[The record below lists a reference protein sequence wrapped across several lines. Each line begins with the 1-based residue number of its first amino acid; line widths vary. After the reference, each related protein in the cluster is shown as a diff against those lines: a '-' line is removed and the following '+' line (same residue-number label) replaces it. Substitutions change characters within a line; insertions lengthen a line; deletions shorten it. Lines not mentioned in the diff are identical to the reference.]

1 MRTSLSVGQLAV
13 AFLSLSPIA
22 SASGLW
28 PRFLPE
34 IDSLV
39 VRADPEPASSE
50 APAPTTTAKGT
61 AKPTS
66 SANEDEDATTSA
78 PTTTRKR
85 PITTD
90 YNPGLRTE
98 TDASESGS
106 GPGTKTKTNTKA
118 TTTKHKTFD
127 ARDPPGSVVMITPSA
142 AAGSQL
148 YKIGD
153 HITWGWNYTNVQG
166 KPTAVDVL
174 VSCKAATQTWTL
186 TQNMT
191 YATPGSYTWDT
202 AAYQTK
208 NVENPLP
215 VESYTLIIKDSDTE
229 ITDTPEAGYLAPFA
243 GFTFVLYTPQPYTPL
258 ASGWVC
264 ATCSGG
270 VSDIDKRAFGAV
282 VAMSVVTVFSF
293 TWFVTGFGG
302 FLSETEIRNCCLTGK
317 R

>member
-28 PRFLPE
+28 PRFLPD

-50 APAPTTTAKGT
+50 APVPTTTEKTT
-61 AKPTS
+61 AKPTAS
-66 SANEDEDATTSA
+66 SANGNEDATTTA
-78 PTTTRKR
+78 ATTTKGG
-85 PITTD
+85 PITTE
-90 YNPGLRTE
+90 YNTGLRTQSE
-98 TDASESGS
+98 SDSESGS
-106 GPGTKTKTNTKA
+106 GTGTKTKTGTKA

-127 ARDPPGSVVMITPSA
+127 ARDPPGGVVMITPSA

-153 HITWGWNYTNVQG
+153 HITWGWNYTSIQA

-174 VSCKAATQTWTL
+174 VSCKSQSATWTL

-191 YATPGSYTWDT
+191 YATPGSFTWDT
-202 AAYQTK
+202 EAFQTQ
-208 NVENPLP
+208 NVENPLA
-215 VESYTLIIKDSDTE
+215 VDSYTLLIHDSDSAFTAA
-229 ITDTPEAGYLAPFA
+229 PEAGYLAPFA

-302 FLSETEIRNCCLTGK
+302 LI
-317 R
+317 

>member
-13 AFLSLSPIA
+13 ALLSLSPIA

-50 APAPTTTAKGT
+50 APAPTATAKDT
-61 AKPTS
+61 AKPTG
-66 SANEDEDATTSA
+66 SASDNQDATTTA
-78 PTTTRKR
+78 PPTTTKKGN
-85 PITTD
+85 PISTN
-90 YNPGLRTE
+90 YNTGLL
-98 TDASESGS
+98 SESDS
-106 GPGTKTKTNTKA
+106 GTGTGTGTKTKTGTKA
-118 TTTKHKTFD
+118 TTTKHQTFD
-127 ARDPPGSVVMITPSA
+127 AEDAPGSITMITPSA
-142 AAGSQL
+142 LASSQL

-153 HITWGWNYTNVQG
+153 YITWGWNYTNVQAT
-166 KPTAVDVL
+166 PTAVDVL
-174 VSCKAATQTWTL
+174 VSCSDASATWTL

-191 YATPGSYTWDT
+191 FATPGSFTWDT
-202 AAYQTK
+202 QAYQTQ
-208 NVENPLP
+208 NVENPLL
-215 VESYTLIIKDSDTE
+215 VAKYTLIIYDSDSSLAATS
-229 ITDTPEAGYLAPFA
+229 EAGYLAAFT
-243 GFTFVLYTPQPYTPL
+243 GFTFTLYTPQPYTPL
-258 ASGWVC
+258 SSGWVC

-302 FLSETEIRNCCLTGK
+302 LV
-317 R
+317 

>member
-50 APAPTTTAKGT
+50 APAQTTTAKAT
-61 AKPTS
+61 AKPT
-66 SANEDEDATTSA
+66 NDNQDATTTA
-78 PTTTRKR
+78 PPTTKKGQ
-85 PITTD
+85 PISTD
-90 YNPGLRTE
+90 YNTGLLTGS
-98 TDASESGS
+98 DSGS
-106 GPGTKTKTNTKA
+106 GSGTATGTKTKTGTKA
-118 TTTKHKTFD
+118 TTTKHKTFNPQD
-127 ARDPPGSVVMITPSA
+127 QPGSVVMVTPGPF
-142 AAGSQL
+142 AGSQL

-153 HITWGWNYTNVQG
+153 YITWGWNYTNVQG
-166 KPTAVDVL
+166 TPTAIDVL
-174 VSCKAATQTWTL
+174 VSCRDASATWTL

-191 YATPGSYTWDT
+191 YATPGSFTWDT
-202 AAYQTK
+202 QAYQTQ
-208 NVENPLP
+208 NVENPLL
-215 VESYTLIIKDSDTE
+215 VDTYTLIIHDSDSAVTAA
-229 ITDTPEAGYLAPFA
+229 PEAGYLAPFS
-243 GFTFVLYTPQPYTPL
+243 GFQFVMYTPQPYTPL
-258 ASGWVC
+258 GSGWVC

-302 FLSETEIRNCCLTGK
+302 FI
-317 R
+317 